1 MLSGKPKRIDNKNL
15 ISSMTMPG
23 VMTLEEQKLREGKQ
37 NNPPVYQVMG
47 CCATEIRPRST
58 RGAVCMERSLKKN
71 LVRAEQ

>member
-1 MLSGKPKRIDNKNL
+1 
-15 ISSMTMPG
+15 MPG

-37 NNPPVYQVMG
+37 NNPPAYQVMG